1 MTLARRNQLI
11 FNKKRFIKSCI
22 SNFLKVAKKSSSNSH
37 QTFWKRILWWVVSN
51 ILPKSLRNLQ
61 WSLNEWFEKWSYQ
74 RVASNILLKSLRN
87 LRWSLIYGFEKM
99 ILSTVLSNI
108 SIKSLR
114 NLQWNLIKWFE
125 EWSYHSLYQT
135 ICQNHWEI
143 FSKIIIKYS
152 TKSYQEFEKESYQM
166 FC

>member
-1 MTLARRNQLI
+1 MKKNLI
-11 FNKKRFIKSCI
+11 TGCIKH
-22 SNFLKVAKKSSSNSH
+22 FVKVAKKSSVKFQWMIWKIILSTSCIKHFTKVIEKSSMKSH
-37 QTFWKRILWWVVSN
+37 
-51 ILPKSLRNLQ
+51 LR
-61 WSLNEWFEKWSYQ
+61 F
-74 RVASNILLKSLRN
+74 R
-87 LRWSLIYGFEKM
+87 KM

-125 EWSYHSLYQT
+125 EWSYHSSYQT
-135 ICQNHWEI
+135 ICQNRWEI

-152 TKSYQEFEKESYQM
+152 MKSYQEFEKESYQM